1 MIKLSIKKTGQYL
14 KLPGMADLRTPVDI
28 DISGKDL
35 VLIIAE
41 LRRQSITDFTIQSHD
56 NIPQKKK
63 KQKNKPTEVIKKPE
77 SNVDGRLNIIENLL
91 KKLINK
97 PNVIEKTKEI
107 ITKVVD
113 HKDKIIDEDDDNEIF
128 IPTVSTDH
136 LKADPISIEERTI
149 DDVSDAADALH
160 KLNKK

>member
-1 MIKLSIKKTGQYL
+1 MIKLSIKKPGQYL

-63 KQKNKPTEVIKKPE
+63 KQKNKPTKIIKEPE
-77 SNVDGRLNIIENLL
+77 SNVDNRLNMIESLL

-128 IPTVSTDH
+128 IPTVNTDH